1 MKAYAYLR
9 KSPDDSEDTQTSLNN
24 QLKLINKVCLD
35 NEFELI
41 KTYVDKN
48 VSGGDRLRKGFVE
61 MISDAFE
68 KKEVEVIVVKDQDRF
83 ARDSSFFSDTLKD
96 LDLRGIKVF
105 SCLKNNFISHEDLGD
120 VVKSVVDEHQ
130 IIIQRKKTDV
140 LFKQK
145 MDEGLPPIKPP
156 FGYKYNKKKMWSVRK
171 KQAEIVREVFK
182 DFKSKIPYKNT
193 IKRLKIKTSLYYRI
207 IKNIEKGVYHGWIIY
222 TRKYRDSNKVVIRSE
237 EIKYK
242 GKHEP
247 ILSE

>member
-1 MKAYAYLR
+1 
-9 KSPDDSEDTQTSLNN
+9 
-24 QLKLINKVCLD
+24 
-35 NEFELI
+35 
-41 KTYVDKN
+41 
-48 VSGGDRLRKGFVE
+48 
-61 MISDAFE
+61 
-68 KKEVEVIVVKDQDRF
+68 
-83 ARDSSFFSDTLKD
+83 
-96 LDLRGIKVF
+96 
-105 SCLKNNFISHEDLGD
+105 
-120 VVKSVVDEHQ
+120 
-130 IIIQRKKTDV
+130 
-140 LFKQK
+140 
-145 MDEGLPPIKPP
+145 
-156 FGYKYNKKKMWSVRK
+156 MWSVRK